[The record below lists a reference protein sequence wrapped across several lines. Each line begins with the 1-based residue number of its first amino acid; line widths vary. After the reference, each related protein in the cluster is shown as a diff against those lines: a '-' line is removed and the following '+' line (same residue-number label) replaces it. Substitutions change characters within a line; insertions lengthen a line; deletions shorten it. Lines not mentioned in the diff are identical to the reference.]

1 MLALIKKEI
10 AVDSH
15 KKTEPNLNETFF
27 THKHFPSAV
36 REWNNSIYLY
46 NKNNLN
52 LVPSTTRST
61 MDIIKSFFSLFNE
74 SLEKKLRSKRFL
86 LRFRRLSSNKI
97 YLGNGEFKHTNN
109 KVLINIYIFNRQI
122 HNYLSKFKNTYLKK
136 IYKKKY
142 VRRNIL
148 RKLKLINKKGIN
160 YIKRVN
166 KNKYMLINILN
177 IVKKNTKYKINTF
190 KSLSNYTELFYKNL
204 INLTIKKLRL
214 YFIYKQLIYLNRSRL
229 NYTFLHILKKRLEKV
244 YNKNVEFNLINL
256 KRFYLNSDILF
267 ESIKLKLARNR
278 RKIGVKFN
286 KLTNK
291 VKILD
296 KGTILKPD
304 ISTYS
309 KVEQLKEKECLKK
322 SIFNKLKYK
331 HVTGFRLEANGR
343 LTRRYTAAR
352 SLSKLKY
359 KGNLLNLNTSFKGVS
374 SVILKGN
381 LESNLQY
388 SKLSSKTRIGSFGIK
403 GWVSGN

>member
-1 MLALIKKEI
+1 MLALIKKEK
-10 AVDSH
+10 VVYSH
-15 KKTEPNLNETFF
+15 KKTEPKLKETSY
-27 THKHFPSAV
+27 TNKHFPSAV
-36 REWNNSIYLY
+36 REWNNSVYLY

-52 LVPSTTRST
+52 LVPSTTKCT
-61 MDIIKSFFSLFNE
+61 MDLIKSFFSFFNK

-97 YLGNGEFKHTNN
+97 YIGNGEFKHTNN

-136 IYKKKY
+136 IFKKKY

-160 YIKRVN
+160 HIKKINR
-166 KNKYMLINILN
+166 NKYMLINILN
-177 IVKKNTKYKINTF
+177 IVERNTKYKVSSF
-190 KSLSNYTELFYKNL
+190 KSLSNYTKLFYKNL
-204 INLTIKKLRL
+204 IKLAIKKLRL
-214 YFIYKQLIYLNRSRL
+214 YFTYKQLIYLNRSKL
-229 NYTFLHILKKRLEKV
+229 NYTFLHILKKSLEKI
-244 YNKNVEFNLINL
+244 YNKNVEFNIINL

-278 RKIGVKFN
+278 KKIGKKLK

-291 VKILD
+291 VVILN
-296 KGTILKPD
+296 KSTILKPD
-304 ISTYS
+304 ISTFS
-309 KVEQLKEKECLKK
+309 KVEQLKERESLKK

-352 SLSKLKY
+352 SFSKLKY

-403 GWVSGN
+403 G